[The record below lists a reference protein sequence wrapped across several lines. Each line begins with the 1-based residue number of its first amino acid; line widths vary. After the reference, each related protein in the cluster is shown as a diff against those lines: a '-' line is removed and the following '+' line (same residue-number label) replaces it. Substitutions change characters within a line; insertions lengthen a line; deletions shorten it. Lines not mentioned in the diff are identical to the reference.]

1 MYVCV
6 CGVFYPTLGAHME
19 VLIKLWHYL
28 EQEHGTLGAKLILSV
43 HTQCLCEYVLCLCV
57 CVRWLP
63 TAKRI
68 GRQFQEIVPNTHTN
82 MFGSEC
88 VCVVVLM

>member
-6 CGVFYPTLGAHME
+6 WSVSPHVGRPHGSTD
-19 VLIKLWHYL
+19 KLWHYL

-43 HTQCLCEYVLCLCV
+43 HIPCKDVCVCCV

-68 GRQFQEIVPNTHTN
+68 GRQFQEIVPNTHTK